1 MVMKL
6 KTIRQR
12 CYEEPE
18 AQEQAESCKGKQ
30 EMDPKGSRIEA
41 PGRKQDSVNTPNKLI
56 RFAL

>member
-6 KTIRQR
+6 KTISQR

-30 EMDPKGSRIEA
+30 EMDPKSSRIEA
-41 PGRKQDSVNTPNKLI
+41 PGR
-56 RFAL
+56 